1 MKHRQMVDPDL
12 EVIGMVNDGVAGR
25 QRVREGRALLAR
37 MSKEQAQAEKRKAAW
52 WRAFRSMAVEAG
64 TFAVAGVAVL
74 AAMSQGLIDPKV
86 SIPVFVLCMLW
97 TAIRIDRF
105 VRR

>member
-12 EVIGMVNDGVAGR
+12 EVIGMVNDSVAGR

-37 MSKEQAQAEKRKAAW
+37 MSKEQAQARKAAW
-52 WRAFRSMAVEAG
+52 WRGFRAMALEAG
-64 TFAVAGVAVL
+64 IFAVAGVAVL

-105 VRR
+105 VRN

>member
-1 MKHRQMVDPDL
+1 MMNVRMDPDT
-12 EVIGMVNDGVAGR
+12 EVIELVNSNIENR
-25 QRVREGRALLAR
+25 KRLADNRR
-37 MSKEQAQAEKRKAAW
+37 MLHKMAEEQAEKRKAAW

-105 VRR
+105 VRN